1 MDDNGGSM
9 LLIDDE
15 ELNRDMLGRRLE
27 LEGHSVVLAHNGR
40 QALSLLEQ
48 QPFDLMLLDVMMPE
62 MSGLQVLSEVR
73 KMYPALELPV
83 IMVTAN
89 TASQD
94 VVEALKMGANDY
106 ITKPVDFPVAL
117 ARIEM
122 QLKSKRSYQQSFER
136 RFAVRDDDV
145 PNADLT
151 KTHHTGPTVV
161 SPTSSKLYEMLTESK
176 RVRVNIGSYEADGVI
191 GQGAMGIVVK
201 AYDPSLCRYV
211 ALKILAPD
219 LAKCPTSRQRFTL
232 EGRYGAA
239 LRHENVVTIYAVSEV
254 DDVPYLVMEYISG
267 RSLQDILDSGKT
279 FTVEE
284 IARIGRQTALG
295 LAAAHQLRLIHRD
308 VKPANLLLEDN
319 NGCVRIADFGLAR
332 ALDQDVNLSQKGLL
346 VGTPLY
352 MSPEQVDGKPLTPA
366 TDLFSLGSVLY
377 ALCTGRP
384 PFTAESMSGILH
396 AVAQKQPPPMRI
408 VNPQIPD
415 WLVEVIEKLHAKNP
429 KDRFPSA
436 AALAEHLATWSAE

>member
-1 MDDNGGSM
+1 MDEKCGSL

-27 LEGHSVVLAHNGR
+27 LEGLSVVLAENGR
-40 QALSLLEQ
+40 QALSLLER
-48 QPFDLMLLDVMMPE
+48 QPFDLLLLDVMMPE
-62 MSGLQVLSEVR
+62 MSGLQVLAKVR
-73 KMYPALELPV
+73 TKYPPLELPI

-89 TASQD
+89 TESQD
-94 VVEALKMGANDY
+94 VVEALRLGANDY
-106 ITKPVDFPVAL
+106 ITKPVNFPVAM

-122 QLKSKRSYQQSFER
+122 QLRSKRSHRQVLESQQPARGKILGDIDESTT
-136 RFAVRDDDV
+136 
-145 PNADLT
+145 L
-151 KTHHTGPTVV
+151 HTGPAVNTPA
-161 SPTSSKLYEMLTESK
+161 SHKFLEILAASD
-176 RVRVNIGSYEADGVI
+176 RVRVNIGPYEADGVI

-211 ALKILAPD
+211 ALKILAPE
-219 LAKCPTSRQRFTL
+219 LASCPTSRQRFTM
-232 EGRYGAA
+232 EGRFGAA
-239 LRHENVVTIYAVSEV
+239 LRHENVVTIYAVSEM
-254 DDVPYLVMEYISG
+254 DNVPYLVMEFISG
-267 RSLQDILDSGKT
+267 RSLQDIIDTGKK

-295 LAAAHQLRLIHRD
+295 LAAAHEMRLIHRD
-308 VKPANLLLEDN
+308 VKPANLLVDNN

-332 ALDQDVNLSQKGLL
+332 ALDQDINLSQKGLL

-377 ALCTGRP
+377 TLCAGSL

-396 AVAQKQPPPMRI
+396 AVAVKQPPPLRI
-408 VNPQIPD
+408 ANPEIPAG
-415 WLVEVIEKLHAKNP
+415 LVEVIEKLHAKNP
-429 KDRFPSA
+429 EDRFPSA
-436 AALAEHLATWSAE
+436 ALLAERLATWT